1 MNILLVDDNS
11 KIRSYVK
18 KLLIRKL
25 KNLEN
30 IYECA
35 DGKTAIDLYQSS
47 HPDWVVMDIMLP
59 EMDGLEATRLILE
72 KDPKAKIII
81 LTQYNDV
88 VYREAAKNIG
98 AFDFLSK
105 ENLDIVLQVIEFQRN

>member
-18 KLLIRKL
+18 KLLSRKL

-35 DGKTAIDLYQSS
+35 DGKTAVDLYLSS
-47 HPDWVVMDIMLP
+47 RPDWVVMDIMLP
-59 EMDGLEATRLILE
+59 EIDGLEATRLILE
-72 KDPKAKIII
+72 KDPKAQVII
-81 LTQYNDV
+81 LTQYNDT
-88 VYREAAKNIG
+88 VYRKEAQEIG
-98 AFDFLSK
+98 ARHFCLK
-105 ENLDIVLQVIEFQRN
+105 ENMDDILSVINSRKN